1 MGGVSR
7 SIRKVARKVTKPIAQ
22 VAAATPVV
30 KDVLKVA
37 NDPLRAVKPGKMLA
51 QQARPDTF
59 AGAPKEVVSAAADQ
73 AKQTIME
80 TAGTPLGAVKPKA
93 TVGYDS
99 EMAADS
105 AQTRRR
111 RARGI
116 ATGSRGVT
124 GQARVSRKTLLGE

>member
-7 SIRKVARKVTKPIAQ
+7 SIRKVAKKVTKPIAQ
-22 VAAATPVV
+22 VAAATPIV
-30 KDVLKVA
+30 KDVMKVA

-51 QQARPDTF
+51 QQARPDTY
-59 AGAPKEVVSAAADQ
+59 AGAPKEVIKAAESQ
-73 AKQTIME
+73 AQQTI
-80 TAGTPLGAVKPKA
+80 TGATGLGPTPKA
-93 TVGYDS
+93 AVGAGS
-99 EMAADS
+99 EMTADS

-124 GQARVSRKTLLGE
+124 GQARVSRKRLLGE

>member
-7 SIRKVARKVTKPIAQ
+7 SIRKVAKKVTKPIAQ
-22 VAAATPVV
+22 VAAAVPVV
-30 KDVLKVA
+30 KEVA
-37 NDPLRAVKPGKMLA
+37 KAVTKPG
-51 QQARPDTF
+51 RPDTF